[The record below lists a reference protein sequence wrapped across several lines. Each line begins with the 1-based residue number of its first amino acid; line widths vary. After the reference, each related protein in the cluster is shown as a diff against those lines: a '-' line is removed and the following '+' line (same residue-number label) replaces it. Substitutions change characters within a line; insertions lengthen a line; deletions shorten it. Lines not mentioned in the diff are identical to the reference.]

1 MDLFVYTNP
10 LKGDPM
16 SKPFIIVCDGMD
28 QSVFEELKSNDALD
42 VHPEPKLSQD
52 QIKELLPKA
61 NGLVIRSATKPNKE
75 FIDQAPNLKYIIRAG
90 EGTDNIDKAYCAE
103 KGIKVSNTPGANNNS
118 AAEHAFALIMS
129 TLRHTP
135 QANASMKEGKWE
147 KSKFTGNELWRKTV
161 GIMGFGRI
169 GQILCKRL
177 QGFEPNVLFFD
188 PGVEK
193 SEFNY
198 AKKVDTLEELFS
210 KSDIISIHTP
220 LLDAT
225 KGVVNA
231 DLLKKM
237 KKDAILV
244 NAARGKIVNEADLAS
259 ALKEGTIKAAGFD
272 VFANEPLEDGSDLR
286 SCDNLIMTPHLGGS
300 TEEAQFRVG
309 EMAAHQMVEFF
320 ANDNLLN
327 EVKA

>member
-1 MDLFVYTNP
+1 
-10 LKGDPM
+10 M
-16 SKPFIIVCDGMD
+16 SKPFIVVCDGMD
-28 QSVFEELKSNDALD
+28 KSVFEGLCAQEGIE
-42 VHPEPKLSQD
+42 VHPKAKLTQD
-52 QIKELLPKA
+52 EIKELLPKA
-61 NGLVIRSATKPNKE
+61 NGLIIRSATKPNKE

-103 KGIKVSNTPGANNNS
+103 KGVKVSNTPGANNNS
-118 AAEHAFALIMS
+118 AAEHAMALIM
-129 TLRHTP
+129 TVLRKTA
-135 QANASMKEGKWE
+135 QADASMKEGKWE
-147 KSKFTGNELWRKTV
+147 KSQFTGNELWKKTV

-188 PGVEK
+188 PGVQT
-193 SEFNY
+193 SEFSY

-210 KSDIISIHTP
+210 QSDIVSIHTP

-225 KGVVNA
+225 KGVVNK
-231 DLLKKM
+231 DLLSKM
-237 KKDAILV
+237 KSDAILV
-244 NAARGKIVNEADLAS
+244 NAARGKIVNEDDLAE
-259 ALKEGTIKAAGFD
+259 ALNNGVIKAAGFD
-272 VFANEPLEDGSDLR
+272 VFANEPLEEGSKLLEAK
-286 SCDNLIMTPHLGGS
+286 NLTMTPHLGGS

-320 ANDNLLN
+320 IKENLLN